1 LRICIESKII
11 DSVECQVPPYTLYE
25 FVDVWIVVCF
35 SISRLGMGPAPIPKL
50 GGMHNPEE
58 LETISWG
65 ISLHFVACLV
75 QKPLP
80 SHFVLAGEAFL
91 GPAIAPALATT
102 FNRSSASQKA
112 YIDPHELKYCFICWA
127 GLSGLLAVMLSMG
140 VSREVRTV

>member
-1 LRICIESKII
+1 LRICTESKII
-11 DSVECQVPPYTLYE
+11 DSVERQVPPYALYE
-25 FVDVWIVVCF
+25 IVDVWIVVFF

-50 GGMHNPEE
+50 GRMHDPKE
-58 LETISWG
+58 LETILWG

-91 GPAIAPALATT
+91 GSAMALPLATT

-112 YIDPHELKYCFICWA
+112 YINPHELKYCFICWA
-127 GLSGLLAVMLSMG
+127 GLSGLPAVMFSMG
-140 VSREVRTV
+140 VSREVCTV